1 MSNSTVYAPTSVN
14 TYGDISPRTAAF
26 AASELLKRGDPLLVF
41 ERYGQA
47 KPLPKNSTQTIKF
60 RRYEA
65 LPLATTPLTEGVTP
79 TGSNLTKTDVTAVL
93 RQYGDFV
100 AVTDVIQDTH
110 EDPILR
116 ETMQLCGEQAA
127 QTLEMV
133 RYGVLNAGTNVFRA
147 GGATTRSDIT
157 SGLTIGLQRK
167 IVNAL
172 QRQLAGRIT
181 RIVTASPNFGTE
193 PIAPAYIAVCHVD
206 LETTIRKMPG
216 FVPVEKYSDAMK
228 AQPGEIGKVESV
240 RYIGTTMA
248 LPFTDAGGAVSSGDL
263 MSTGGSNADVYP
275 ILYFGKDAYGLVPL
289 KGNNAVTPMVLNP
302 NSPRGGDPLGQRGS
316 IGWKAYSTAVI
327 LNELWMA
334 RAEVA
339 VSTNFEDA

>member
-1 MSNSTVYAPTSVN
+1 MANNTAYAPTSVN
-14 TYGDISPRTAAF
+14 TYGDISPRTAAY

-47 KPLPKNSTQTIKF
+47 KPLPKNSTQTMKF
-60 RRYEA
+60 RRYKA

-79 TGSNLTKTDVTAVL
+79 TGSSLTYEDVTAVL
-93 RQYGDFV
+93 KQYGDFV
-100 AVTDVIQDTH
+100 AITDVIEDTH

-116 ETMQLCGEQAA
+116 ETMSLCGEQAA
-127 QTLEMV
+127 QTLETV

-147 GGATTRSDIT
+147 GGVASRNAVAT
-157 SGLTIGLQRK
+157 GLTIGLQRK

-181 RIVTASPNFGTE
+181 NIVTASPNFATE

-206 LETTIRKMPG
+206 LETSIRQLPG

-248 LPFTDAGGAVSSGDL
+248 LPFTGAGASVTDY
-263 MSTGGSNADVYP
+263 MATGGKADVYP
-275 ILYFGKDAYGLVPL
+275 ILFFGKDAYGLVSL
-289 KGNNAVTPMVLNP
+289 KGKNAVTPIVLNP
-302 NSPRGGDPLGQRGS
+302 NTPRGGDPLGQRGS

-327 LNELWMA
+327 LNEAWMA

-339 VSTNFEDA
+339 VPTSFENA